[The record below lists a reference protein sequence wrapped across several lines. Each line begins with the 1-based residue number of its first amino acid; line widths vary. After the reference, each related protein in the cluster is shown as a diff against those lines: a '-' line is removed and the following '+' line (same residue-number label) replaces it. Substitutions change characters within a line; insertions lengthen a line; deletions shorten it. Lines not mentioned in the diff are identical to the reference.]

1 MSALSSDSLKF
12 ALNAATDTLPHNANL
27 ALWRALDDSCRLCG
41 KRQTLCHILNHC
53 DVALRRYNHRHDT
66 ILSMMASFFSS
77 NRQQITVDLDAS
89 YHIPSHIASTDLRP
103 DIVMWSDLK
112 KTVLLIE
119 LTVCFETNYAEARER
134 KRNKYYSL
142 KAEIQGRGC
151 CALIVPIQ
159 PGYAGGRGVRLIKT
173 IPEHHS

>member
-1 MSALSSDSLKF
+1 
-12 ALNAATDTLPHNANL
+12 
-27 ALWRALDDSCRLCG
+27 
-41 KRQTLCHILNHC
+41 
-53 DVALRRYNHRHDT
+53 
-66 ILSMMASFFSS
+66 MMASFFSS
-77 NRQQITVDLDAS
+77 NLQPNYQITVDLDAS

-134 KRNKYYSL
+134 KRNKYLSL
-142 KAEIQGRGC
+142 KAEIQGRGY

-159 PGYAGGRGVRLIKT
+159 VGSRGMLEVEGFDSLKPYLNNCGGIFLSTLLKQQSNSLIRSGWKGTGKT
-173 IPEHHS
+173 H